1 MADQG
6 HPTIKHKAAQGMCA
20 RYFPLSRSF
29 LDWRIGLLNISSF
42 VVQFTIAAKATLFY
56 VEGTEHGAWL
66 ISVRLSSAVYLS
78 LTYLVVTCVTV
89 FVTFK
94 YADCNTGLKN
104 DWDPTSL
111 ADLIQLLVINDTRPS
126 LEHAL
131 DYSRWRIM
139 VTASTVKHRIGYW
152 EMSLPGQ
159 RKPTIVY
166 GIHSDGSDNTIPCPG
181 HVQRFRGFLE
191 PYGSP
196 DPIQPNRSNDI
207 TSTMQTE
214 SVRCANGCDKYPY
227 KKGPFVDEL
236 SFSYIYIPNLL
247 AYVACL
253 AWILIRIWFYDG
265 VVLRTATWL
274 IQSNNIAIAPNST
287 EFVSLG
293 STVVQIHN
301 MFIYDK
307 AADFR
312 DLLAFILL
320 RLGPINTMSLIGRSI
335 KVLDTHHRWTQPFT
349 DMYDA
354 PASASSVLSQDYMT
368 VSPLSVISQA
378 WGNGHHKVVFFGV
391 LSALDWVPAL
401 IVTGLCA
408 ITETGSG
415 VIVRIS
421 PTAAC
426 LGMLWSII
434 YIYALSCAWPAQKR
448 KLPRDV
454 GSLYDLLC
462 LFHDSELRWLPQF
475 MRTATSKNM
484 TKRWLHS
491 SLVTS
496 SHKVSF
502 GVMGAPDNQ
511 HCGFDLA
518 QHVRRVIP
526 NPDLR
531 DRAGEALGLS
541 TRSRQSS
548 PAADEEASIE
558 LEDVGGASAVRHR
571 RVQSDEVTPPVGVS
585 SAIEGFNA

>member
-1 MADQG
+1 MLG
-6 HPTIKHKAAQGMCA
+6 HPSWESKV
-20 RYFPLSRSF
+20 S
-29 LDWRIGLLNISSF
+29 DDVELLRLVSPYHRVTESYSL
-42 VVQFTIAAKATLFY
+42 TPPY
-56 VEGTEHGAWL
+56 VKSLTDYVL
-66 ISVRLSSAVYLS
+66 SVR
-78 LTYLVVTCVTV
+78 
-89 FVTFK
+89 
-94 YADCNTGLKN
+94 
-104 DWDPTSL
+104 
-111 ADLIQLLVINDTRPS
+111 
-126 LEHAL
+126 
-131 DYSRWRIM
+131 
-139 VTASTVKHRIGYW
+139 
-152 EMSLPGQ
+152 
-159 RKPTIVY
+159 
-166 GIHSDGSDNTIPCPG
+166 
-181 HVQRFRGFLE
+181 
-191 PYGSP
+191 
-196 DPIQPNRSNDI
+196 QP
-207 TSTMQTE
+207 E
-214 SVRCANGCDKYPY
+214 SIRCANECGDYPY

-236 SFSYIYIPNLL
+236 SFSHIYILSL
-247 AYVACL
+247 FAYVACL
-253 AWILIRIWFYDG
+253 AWTLIRIWFYDG
-265 VVLRTATWL
+265 IVLQTVTWL

-287 EFVSLG
+287 EFVSSG

-301 MFIYDK
+301 MFIHDK

-349 DMYDA
+349 DMYNG
-354 PASASSVLSQDYMT
+354 PASVSSVLSQDYMT

-378 WGNGHHKVVFFGV
+378 WENGHHKVVFFGV

-426 LGMLWSII
+426 LGILWSIV
-434 YIYALSCAWPAQKR
+434 YIYALSSAWPAQQR

-475 MRTATSKNM
+475 MRAATSKNM

-496 SHKVSF
+496 SHEISF
-502 GVMGAPDNQ
+502 GVMGEPDDQ

-548 PAADEEASIE
+548 PAADEEALDRIGRCGWC
-558 LEDVGGASAVRHR
+558 LCG
-571 RVQSDEVTPPVGVS
+571 PPP
-585 SAIEGFNA
+585 